1 MRPGCDR
8 PAIARLAYDAVQ
20 CRLWLEPLPQHSAP
34 VQELCA
40 FHVERLTVPRGWTV
54 IDRREPEPEPEPDGR
69 AESDGEAEVARV
81 AVAAAVEE
89 PAVAADPE
97 PVPQPESV
105 PEPVP
110 EPQPEAVPVL
120 QPEPDSQPEPEP
132 RPAAEPAARAA
143 NRRRKPAG
151 PLLERAFALT
161 SEQRSV
167 LTQGDDARR
176 D

>member
-8 PAIARLAYDAVQ
+8 PAVARLAYDAVQ
-20 CRLWLEPLPQHSAP
+20 CRLWLEALPQHAAP

-54 IDRREPEPEPEPDGR
+54 IDRREPDELVEPGPRSEVAAPSVEPVAPPVEPAAPPVEPVARSVEPAAAPVEPVSAPEPAATP
-69 AESDGEAEVARV
+69 EVAAPSV
-81 AVAAAVEE
+81 EPAAAV
-89 PAVAADPE
+89 AS
-97 PVPQPESV
+97 PVPQE
-105 PEPVP
+105 
-110 EPQPEAVPVL
+110 
-120 QPEPDSQPEPEP
+120 
-132 RPAAEPAARAA
+132 RPT
-143 NRRRKPAG
+143 RRRKPAG

-167 LTQGDDARR
+167 LTQGDDADR

>member
-8 PAIARLAYDAVQ
+8 PAVARLAYDAVQ
-20 CRLWLEPLPQHSAP
+20 CRLWLEALPQHAAP

-54 IDRREPEPEPEPDGR
+54 IDRREPDELVEPGPRSEVAAPSVEPAAAPVEPVSAPVEPAAAPEPAATP
-69 AESDGEAEVARV
+69 EVAAPSV
-81 AVAAAVEE
+81 EPAAAV
-89 PAVAADPE
+89 AS
-97 PVPQPESV
+97 PVPQE
-105 PEPVP
+105 
-110 EPQPEAVPVL
+110 
-120 QPEPDSQPEPEP
+120 
-132 RPAAEPAARAA
+132 RPT
-143 NRRRKPAG
+143 RRRKPAG

-167 LTQGDDARR
+167 LTQGDDADR

>member
-8 PAIARLAYDAVQ
+8 PAVARLAYDAVQ
-20 CRLWLEPLPQHSAP
+20 CRLWLEALPQHAAP

-54 IDRREPEPEPEPDGR
+54 IDRREPDELVEPGPRSEVAAPSVEPAAPSVEPAAAPVEPVSAPVEPVSAPEPAAAP
-69 AESDGEAEVARV
+69 EVAAPSV
-81 AVAAAVEE
+81 EPAAAV
-89 PAVAADPE
+89 AS
-97 PVPQPESV
+97 PVPQE
-105 PEPVP
+105 
-110 EPQPEAVPVL
+110 
-120 QPEPDSQPEPEP
+120 
-132 RPAAEPAARAA
+132 RPT
-143 NRRRKPAG
+143 RRRKPAG

-167 LTQGDDARR
+167 LTQGDDADR

>member
-8 PAIARLAYDAVQ
+8 PAVARLAYDAVQ
-20 CRLWLEPLPQHSAP
+20 CRLWLEALPQHAAP

-54 IDRREPEPEPEPDGR
+54 IDRREPEELVEPGPR
-69 AESDGEAEVARV
+69 SEVAGPPVEPMAPPVEPV
-81 AVAAAVEE
+81 APPVEPAAASVEPAAPPVEPAAAPEVAAPSVEPAAAV
-89 PAVAADPE
+89 AS
-97 PVPQPESV
+97 PVPQE
-105 PEPVP
+105 
-110 EPQPEAVPVL
+110 
-120 QPEPDSQPEPEP
+120 
-132 RPAAEPAARAA
+132 RPT
-143 NRRRKPAG
+143 RRRKPAG

-167 LTQGDDARR
+167 LTQGDDADR

>member
-8 PAIARLAYDAVQ
+8 PAVARLAYDAVQ
-20 CRLWLEPLPQHSAP
+20 CRLWLEALPQHAAP

-54 IDRREPEPEPEPDGR
+54 IDRREPDELVEPGPRSEVAAPSVEPAAPSVEPAAAPVEPVSAPEPAATP
-69 AESDGEAEVARV
+69 EVAAPSV
-81 AVAAAVEE
+81 EPAAAV
-89 PAVAADPE
+89 AS
-97 PVPQPESV
+97 PVPQE
-105 PEPVP
+105 
-110 EPQPEAVPVL
+110 
-120 QPEPDSQPEPEP
+120 
-132 RPAAEPAARAA
+132 RPT
-143 NRRRKPAG
+143 RRRKPAG

-167 LTQGDDARR
+167 LTQGDDADR